1 MEMSV
6 ISGTRRPFKE
16 LVDGTLI
23 MQIEIDPR
31 FRDEAMKLF
40 SKIDMPVAI
49 APLVADFERRE
60 PDKPKGGELA
70 KLAGMWCNDRSF
82 MDWIGARFDH
92 TILNADD
99 ASGVIYEVCRIKS
112 RAELDHN
119 PQAAESFQERI
130 RGPYMNYMQRENIK

>member
-60 PDKPKGGELA
+60 PDKSKPGPLCIMACNFCDDPVFWEFAGKHSSASIDSAEDA
-70 KLAGMWCNDRSF
+70 KQF
-82 MDWIGARFDH
+82 
-92 TILNADD
+92 ILIACAID
-99 ASGVIYEVCRIKS
+99 S
-112 RAELDHN
+112 RKELDSE
-119 PQAAESFQERI
+119 PLAAGIFHMVI
-130 RGPYMNYMQRENIK
+130 REPFLKYKGIK